1 MGPMHKVIAIIVFA
15 CSTQACAYDRTE
27 GRQLQVYWHE
37 GRAYVAGKPV
47 QHRGHRRRLF
57 RRKQEPQSID
67 RAG

>member
-37 GRAYVAGKPV
+37 GRATWRESPYNIGVIGVA
-47 QHRGHRRRLF
+47 LF